1 MSTSAALAKVVPVL
15 LVLVAGQGLRRTR
28 LLSASTVA
36 DLKGLVFKL
45 TLPCLL
51 VNAFSRVDVQ
61 GRYLVPVGAV
71 FAAALLVYLAARA
84 LQRRLPGLPVT
95 LPALLTGFE
104 AGMFGFA
111 MFSSV
116 YGAENVWRFFLADLG
131 QALVVY
137 FAVVPDLEAGGAP
150 YGPGRLVRGFFTTPA
165 ILAIL
170 AGLALRFTGLR
181 ALLERWPLGGS
192 LFDAMALLGGAT
204 TALVTLVVGYE
215 LRLRPRNL
223 GRPALTALVRLG
235 LWLAVGLA
243 VVRLVIA
250 RWLGLDRLFQAAF
263 MTLFVLPP
271 PFVYPIFL
279 GGDARRDEQEYMADT
294 IALGTL
300 ATLGAFTLVTVA
312 FAG

>member
-1 MSTSAALAKVVPVL
+1 MSSAAALAKVVPVL
-15 LVLVAGQGLRRTR
+15 LVLAAGQGLRRAR

-36 DLKGLVFKL
+36 DLKALVFKV

-51 VNAFSRVDVQ
+51 VNAFSRVDLQ
-61 GRYLVPVGAV
+61 PRTLVPVAVV
-71 FAAALLVYLAARA
+71 FAAALAVYLVAGA
-84 LQRRLPGLPVT
+84 LQRRLPGLPPS

-116 YGAENVWRFFLADLG
+116 HGAENVWRFFLADLG

-137 FAVVPDLEAGGAP
+137 FAVVPGLEAGGARR
-150 YGPGRLVRGFFTTPA
+150 GPGRLLRGFLGTPA

-170 AGLALRFTGLR
+170 GGLALRLTGLR
-181 ALLERWPLGGS
+181 AVLERWPLGGS
-192 LFDAMALLGGAT
+192 VFEALALLGGAT
-204 TALVTLVVGYE
+204 TALVTLVVGWE
-215 LRLRPRNL
+215 LRLRPGSLR
-223 GRPALTALVRLG
+223 RPALTALARLG
-235 LWLAVGLA
+235 LWAGLGAA
-243 VVRLVIA
+243 VVHFVID

-279 GGDARRDEQEYMADT
+279 GEARREEQEYVADT

-300 ATLGAFTLVTVA
+300 LTLGAFTLVTVA
-312 FAG
+312 YAG